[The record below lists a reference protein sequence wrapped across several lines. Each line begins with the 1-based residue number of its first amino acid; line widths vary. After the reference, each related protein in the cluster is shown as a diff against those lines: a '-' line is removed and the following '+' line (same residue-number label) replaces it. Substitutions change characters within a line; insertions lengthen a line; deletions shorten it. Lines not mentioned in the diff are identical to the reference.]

1 MPQNRTLKD
10 YSAIPKRGSL
20 IPTNEL
26 SSFSDQTSNTSYF
39 PSRPHSPVLKN
50 QVNTFMNVNNF
61 LKKAQRNYVKVEML
75 NVRVADSESESNLQ
89 ETSLICAEK
98 LANKGGA
105 NTDASNTA
113 QNCNFDDYV
122 DDNHYQLLT
131 MKKSSEADSIISSG
145 RKSADQLS
153 KSEMLLKP
161 NLVNKSST
169 SSLILPEIVG
179 RKEKLV

>member
-1 MPQNRTLKD
+1 
-10 YSAIPKRGSL
+10 
-20 IPTNEL
+20 
-26 SSFSDQTSNTSYF
+26 
-39 PSRPHSPVLKN
+39 
-50 QVNTFMNVNNF
+50 MNVNNF

-122 DDNHYQLLT
+122 DDNHYKLLT